1 MNIFYLGNDKKWSK
15 EKLPAQ
21 VCSQLTNRGK
31 VIVIVG
37 FPCENWFNAM
47 NI

>member
-1 MNIFYLGNDKKWSK
+1 MNIIHLVNDKKWRK
-15 EKLPAQ
+15 EKSPVQ

-31 VIVIVG
+31 AIVILG
-37 FPCENWFNAM
+37 FQCENWFNDM